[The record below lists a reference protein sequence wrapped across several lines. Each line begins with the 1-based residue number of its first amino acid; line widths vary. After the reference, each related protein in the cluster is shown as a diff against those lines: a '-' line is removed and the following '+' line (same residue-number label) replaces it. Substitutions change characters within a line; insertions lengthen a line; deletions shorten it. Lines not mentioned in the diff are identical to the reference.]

1 MIRFECDYAEG
12 AHPRVLERLTE
23 TNGEQTPGYGEDPY
37 CEQARAHIRRLC
49 QREDVAVHFLVGGT
63 QTNTTV
69 IAAALR
75 PHQGVIAAVSGHVNV
90 HESGAIEA
98 TGHKVLAVPSED
110 GKLTAQDVQGVYD
123 AHWQDVTHEHMV
135 QPGMVYISQPTENG
149 TLYSL
154 AELTALW
161 ETCQACGLLLYVDGA
176 RLGYGLMSPACD
188 MTLADLAR
196 RCDAFYLGGTKQ
208 GLLFG
213 EALVLGNPTLGQDFR
228 YHIKQHG
235 GLLAKGRLL
244 GLQFSALLEDGLYFA
259 LARQAD
265 RLALDLRRAFEGRGY
280 PMLFDSYTNQQ
291 YPILPDDLLAALA
304 GEVAF
309 SFWSKVDEGHTAV
322 RFCTSWATRPEA
334 VSALI
339 AALDRCRENTTKD
352 K

>member
-12 AHPRVLERLTE
+12 AHPRVLARLTE
-23 TNGEQTPGYGEDPY
+23 TNLEQTPGYGEDLY
-37 CEQARAHIRRLC
+37 CDRARGYIRDLC
-49 QREDVAVHFLVGGT
+49 EDSQLDVHFLVGGT

-75 PHQGVIAAVSGHVNV
+75 PHQGVIAAVSGHINV

-98 TGHKVLAVPSED
+98 TGHKVLAVPSDD
-110 GKLTAQDVQGVYD
+110 GKLTAQDVRRVYD

-135 QPGMVYISQPTENG
+135 QPGMVYLSLPTENG

-161 ETCQACGLLLYVDGA
+161 ETCQACGLLLFVDGA
-176 RLGYGLMSPACD
+176 RLGYGLMSRACD
-188 MTLADLAR
+188 VTLPALAR

-213 EALVLGNPTLGQDFR
+213 EALVLRNPGLKKDFR

-235 GLLAKGRLL
+235 GMLAKGRLL
-244 GLQFSALLEDGLYFA
+244 GVQFCAMLEDGLYFT

-265 RLALDLRRAFEGRGY
+265 ALAMELRQAFEDRGY
-280 PMLFDSYTNQQ
+280 GLLFDSYTNQQ
-291 YPILPDDLLAALA
+291 YPILPDGLL
-304 GEVAF
+304 GELEREFAF
-309 SFWSKVDEGHTAV
+309 SFWSKVDETHTAV
-322 RFCTSWATRPEA
+322 RICTSWATRPEA
-334 VSALI
+334 VRELI
-339 AALDRCRENTTKD
+339 AALDRWHGA
-352 K
+352 